1 MIISKLKLWWQS
13 LLYYVIADP
22 TDNSIT
28 LSKRLF
34 LHIKNNARKSDA
46 ARVFVFR
53 ISGNDTFGFS
63 INPDI
68 KQPTQMCDIQYN
80 DKYKCIGFET
90 LCPSVGRI
98 LYEYGLSDKK
108 CDVKEWYDGFIFGSL
123 HDIYNPWSI
132 TNYLDTRKLQPFWA
146 STSSNSLVSRLIQTA
161 SGEIKEKMEEL
172 LQGRQIVVTF
182 DEQIVFDQLG
192 RNENAIWS
200 LLLAS
205 GYLKAEQV
213 EYRGLIREPWYH
225 LSITNLETASMFSG
239 MFKGWFGMT
248 QTSYNR
254 FVKALFQGDVD
265 AMNYYMNDVS
275 VATFSF
281 FDTGKEGGKHSEPER
296 FYHGFVLGLL
306 ADQAEQYEIR
316 SNRESGFGRYDVMM
330 IPKNQKNTDSLAFI
344 LEFKVRNPG
353 KEKSLEETVQ
363 TALEQIETKQYD
375 AELLARGIEKER
387 IRHYGFAFD
396 GKQVLIG

>member
-1 MIISKLKLWWQS
+1 MAKIKHLT
-13 LLYYVIADP
+13 Y
-22 TDNSIT
+22 T
-28 LSKRLF
+28 L
-34 LHIKNNARKSDA
+34 
-46 ARVFVFR
+46 
-53 ISGNDTFGFS
+53 
-63 INPDI
+63 
-68 KQPTQMCDIQYN
+68 
-80 DKYKCIGFET
+80 
-90 LCPSVGRI
+90 
-98 LYEYGLSDKK
+98 DKK
-108 CDVKEWYDGFIFGSL
+108 
-123 HDIYNPWSI
+123 DIYNPWSI

-161 SGEIKEKMEEL
+161 SGEIKERMEEL

-265 AMNYYMNDVS
+265 AMNYYMNEVS

-281 FDTGKEGGKHSEPER
+281 FDTGKEGGKDSEPER

-330 IPKNQKNTDSLAFI
+330 IPKNQKNTDGLAFI

>member
-1 MIISKLKLWWQS
+1 
-13 LLYYVIADP
+13 
-22 TDNSIT
+22 
-28 LSKRLF
+28 
-34 LHIKNNARKSDA
+34 
-46 ARVFVFR
+46 
-53 ISGNDTFGFS
+53 
-63 INPDI
+63 
-68 KQPTQMCDIQYN
+68 
-80 DKYKCIGFET
+80 
-90 LCPSVGRI
+90 
-98 LYEYGLSDKK
+98 
-108 CDVKEWYDGFIFGSL
+108 
-123 HDIYNPWSI
+123 
-132 TNYLDTRKLQPFWA
+132 
-146 STSSNSLVSRLIQTA
+146 
-161 SGEIKEKMEEL
+161 MEEL

-281 FDTGKEGGKHSEPER
+281 
-296 FYHGFVLGLL
+296 
-306 ADQAEQYEIR
+306 
-316 SNRESGFGRYDVMM
+316 
-330 IPKNQKNTDSLAFI
+330 
-344 LEFKVRNPG
+344 
-353 KEKSLEETVQ
+353 
-363 TALEQIETKQYD
+363 
-375 AELLARGIEKER
+375 
-387 IRHYGFAFD
+387 
-396 GKQVLIG
+396 

>member
-1 MIISKLKLWWQS
+1 MHGYWNEFINFIRGLFNSALKTNPYLERAVMTGITRVSKESVFSDLNNLK
-13 LLYYVIADP
+13 VITITSEEYADC
-22 TDNSIT
+22 
-28 LSKRLF
+28 
-34 LHIKNNARKSDA
+34 
-46 ARVFVFR
+46 
-53 ISGNDTFGFS
+53 FGFTEEEVFAALE
-63 INPDI
+63 
-68 KQPTQMCDIQYN
+68 QT
-80 DKYKCIGFET
+80 
-90 LCPSVGRI
+90 
-98 LYEYGLSDKK
+98 GLENKK
-108 CDVKEWYDGFIFGSL
+108 TDVKEWYDGFIFGSL

-161 SGEIKEKMEEL
+161 SGEIKERMEEL

-265 AMNYYMNDVS
+265 AMNYYMNEVS

-281 FDTGKEGGKHSEPER
+281 FDTGKEGGKDSEPER

-330 IPKNQKNTDSLAFI
+330 IPKNQKNTDGLAFI

>member
-1 MIISKLKLWWQS
+1 MHGYWNEFINFIRGLFNSASKTNPYLERAVMTGITRVSKESVFSDLNNLK
-13 LLYYVIADP
+13 VITITSEEYADC
-22 TDNSIT
+22 
-28 LSKRLF
+28 
-34 LHIKNNARKSDA
+34 
-46 ARVFVFR
+46 
-53 ISGNDTFGFS
+53 FGFTEEEVFAALE
-63 INPDI
+63 
-68 KQPTQMCDIQYN
+68 QT
-80 DKYKCIGFET
+80 
-90 LCPSVGRI
+90 
-98 LYEYGLSDKK
+98 GLEDKK
-108 CDVKEWYDGFIFGSL
+108 TDVKEWYDGFIFGSL

-330 IPKNQKNTDSLAFI
+330 IPKNQKNADSLAFI

-375 AELLARGIEKER
+375 GELLARGIEKER

>member
-1 MIISKLKLWWQS
+1 MHGYWNEFINFIRGLFNSALKTNPYLERAVMTGITRVSKESVFSDLNNLK
-13 LLYYVIADP
+13 VITITSEEYADC
-22 TDNSIT
+22 
-28 LSKRLF
+28 
-34 LHIKNNARKSDA
+34 
-46 ARVFVFR
+46 
-53 ISGNDTFGFS
+53 FGFTEEEVFAALE
-63 INPDI
+63 
-68 KQPTQMCDIQYN
+68 QT
-80 DKYKCIGFET
+80 
-90 LCPSVGRI
+90 
-98 LYEYGLSDKK
+98 GLEDKK
-108 CDVKEWYDGFIFGSL
+108 TDVKEWYDGFIFGSL

-161 SGEIKEKMEEL
+161 SGEIKERMEEL

-265 AMNYYMNDVS
+265 AMNYYMNEVS

-281 FDTGKEGGKHSEPER
+281 FDTGKEGGKDSEPER

-330 IPKNQKNTDSLAFI
+330 IPKNQKNTDGLAFI

>member
-1 MIISKLKLWWQS
+1 
-13 LLYYVIADP
+13 
-22 TDNSIT
+22 
-28 LSKRLF
+28 
-34 LHIKNNARKSDA
+34 
-46 ARVFVFR
+46 
-53 ISGNDTFGFS
+53 
-63 INPDI
+63 
-68 KQPTQMCDIQYN
+68 
-80 DKYKCIGFET
+80 
-90 LCPSVGRI
+90 
-98 LYEYGLSDKK
+98 
-108 CDVKEWYDGFIFGSL
+108 
-123 HDIYNPWSI
+123 
-132 TNYLDTRKLQPFWA
+132 
-146 STSSNSLVSRLIQTA
+146 
-161 SGEIKEKMEEL
+161 MEEL

-265 AMNYYMNDVS
+265 AMNYYMNEVS

-281 FDTGKEGGKHSEPER
+281 FDTGKEGGKDSEPER

-330 IPKNQKNTDSLAFI
+330 IPKNQKNTDGLAFI
-344 LEFKVRNPG
+344 LEFKVRNP
-353 KEKSLEETVQ
+353 EKRNLWRK
-363 TALEQIETKQYD
+363 LC
-375 AELLARGIEKER
+375 R
-387 IRHYGFAFD
+387 RH
-396 GKQVLIG
+396 